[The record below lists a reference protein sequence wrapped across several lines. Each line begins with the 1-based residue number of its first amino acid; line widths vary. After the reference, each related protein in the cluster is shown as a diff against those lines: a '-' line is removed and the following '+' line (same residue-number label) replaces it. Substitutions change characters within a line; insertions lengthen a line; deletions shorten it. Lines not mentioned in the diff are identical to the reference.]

1 MFERKVFWEAH
12 RVMLER
18 EYYHVENLTNL
29 DLLPKPFGFKLSLF
43 PIKWVNT
50 TGAPVRAIAIL
61 DE

>member
-29 DLLPKPFGFKLSLF
+29 DRIPVDHGFTVSFF
-43 PIKWVNT
+43 PVKWRNT
-50 TGAPVRAIAIL
+50 TGAPVRAVAMI